1 MNRAQYDE
9 GRIMLLISRA
19 VDTSNACFF
28 HASTGDSN
36 GGWSSESVLN
46 QLGCFHTN
54 RLLIMQ
60 VAIYTLVPVGQWT
73 FFASATST
81 TTQKQSGFRY
91 SLPSTSTR
99 SMTFKTRSPSGA
111 FYDLAEN
118 VMLYLGG
125 DHRGEYEPCRC
136 ELRYARVYINYYP
149 NSEDEYINLAMM
161 DTGNK
166 KLLISLTD

>member
-1 MNRAQYDE
+1 
-9 GRIMLLISRA
+9 
-19 VDTSNACFF
+19 
-28 HASTGDSN
+28 
-36 GGWSSESVLN
+36 
-46 QLGCFHTN
+46 
-54 RLLIMQ
+54 
-60 VAIYTLVPVGQWT
+60 
-73 FFASATST
+73 
-81 TTQKQSGFRY
+81 
-91 SLPSTSTR
+91 
-99 SMTFKTRSPSGA
+99 MTFKTRSPSGA